1 MTGNDDTQGG
11 QHHQPRRTLRTA
23 PVLPPR
29 VLRAFRNKLLVDFL
43 TGLPVIVG
51 GVWLM
56 YRYLFV
62 P

>member
-1 MTGNDDTQGG
+1 MTRNNTPQSTGKAQEP
-11 QHHQPRRTLRTA
+11 PRDA
-23 PVLPPR
+23 PALPPR